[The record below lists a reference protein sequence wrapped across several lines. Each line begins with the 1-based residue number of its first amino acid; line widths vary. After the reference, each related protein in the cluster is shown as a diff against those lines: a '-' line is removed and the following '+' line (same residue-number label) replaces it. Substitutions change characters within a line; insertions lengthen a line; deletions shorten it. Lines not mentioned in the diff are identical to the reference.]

1 MPPSNFSLGL
11 IGYPLGHSLSPR
23 LHQAALKACGFE
35 GDYRLY
41 PVDPAQEGLE
51 TLLSLLHDLRLG
63 SLQGLNVTIPHKQT
77 VLPFMEHLSPTA
89 QAVRAVN
96 TIVSLEGEL
105 VGENTD
111 VEGFWTDLTKKFS
124 VVAHKVYASKRLD
137 PDADL
142 LPREAL
148 VLGAGGSARA
158 VVYALCQAGWN
169 VSLAARRVEQA
180 QALAE
185 TFAASEVR
193 LSGWELS
200 HSALSGLFTEIP
212 IRLIVNTTPLGM
224 SPYEDTSPWPENLDF
239 PGQAFVYDLVYN
251 PAETRLLQQ
260 ARLAGLEAVNGL
272 GMLVEQA
279 LLSFELWTGARP
291 SADILYEALLG

>member
-1 MPPSNFSLGL
+1 MPPTYFSLGL

-23 LHQAALKACGFE
+23 LHQAALQACGFE
-35 GDYRLY
+35 GEYRLY
-41 PVDPAQEGLE
+41 PVDPAEEGLE
-51 TLLSLLHDLRLG
+51 TLLGLLHDLRRG

-77 VLPFMEHLSPTA
+77 VLPFMERLSPTA

-96 TIVSLEGEL
+96 TIVCQEGEL

-111 VEGFWTDLTKKFS
+111 VEGFWADLTKKFS
-124 VVAHKVYASKRLD
+124 VVAHKVYESKRLD

-180 QALAE
+180 KALAE
-185 TFAASEVR
+185 TFAAPGVR
-193 LSGWELS
+193 LSSWELS

-212 IRLIVNTTPLGM
+212 VRLIVNTTPLGM
-224 SPYEDTSPWPENLDF
+224 SEYEEFSPWPVNLDF

-279 LLSFELWTGARP
+279 LLSFELWTGVRP
-291 SADILYEALLG
+291 SVDVLYEALLG

>member
-1 MPPSNFSLGL
+1 MPPAYFSLGL

-23 LHQAALKACGFE
+23 LHQAALRACGFE

-41 PVDPAQEGLE
+41 PVDPAEEGLE
-51 TLLSLLHDLRLG
+51 TLLGLLHDLHRG

-96 TIVSLEGEL
+96 TIVCREGEL

-111 VEGFWTDLTKKFS
+111 GEGFWTDLTKKFS
-124 VVAHKVYASKRLD
+124 VVAHKVYDPKGLD

-169 VSLAARRVEQA
+169 VSIAARRVEQA
-180 QALAE
+180 QALVE
-185 TFAASEVR
+185 TFAASGGR

-200 HSALSGLFTEIP
+200 HSALAGLFVEMP

-224 SPYEDTSPWPENLDF
+224 SPYEETSPWPENLDF

-251 PAETRLLQQ
+251 PPETRLLHQ
-260 ARLAGLEAVNGL
+260 ARLVGLEAVNGL

-291 SADILYEALLG
+291 SVDVLYEALLG

>member
-1 MPPSNFSLGL
+1 MSPAFFSLGL

-41 PVDPAQEGLE
+41 PVDPAEEGLE
-51 TLLSLLHDLRLG
+51 TLLSLLHDLRRG
-63 SLQGLNVTIPHKQT
+63 KLQGLNVTIPHKQT
-77 VLPFMEHLSPTA
+77 VLPFMDRLSPTA

-96 TIVSLEGEL
+96 TISLLEDEL

-111 VEGFWTDLTKKFS
+111 VTGFWADLAKKFS
-124 VVAHKVYASKRLD
+124 VVVHKAYDPQGID
-137 PDADL
+137 PDAGL

-169 VSLAARRVEQA
+169 VTMAARRVEQA
-180 QALAE
+180 LALADD
-185 TFAASEVR
+185 FSMPEV
-193 LSGWELS
+193 LVSGVELGQ
-200 HSALSGLFTEIP
+200 SALSGLLTEKP

-224 SPYEDTSPWPENLDF
+224 QAYQAASPWPAGLDF

-251 PAETRLLQQ
+251 PAETFFMRQ
-260 ARLAGLEAVNGL
+260 ARLAGLEAINGL

-279 LLSFELWTGARP
+279 VLSFELWTGVRP
-291 SADILYEALLG
+291 SVDALYETIQG